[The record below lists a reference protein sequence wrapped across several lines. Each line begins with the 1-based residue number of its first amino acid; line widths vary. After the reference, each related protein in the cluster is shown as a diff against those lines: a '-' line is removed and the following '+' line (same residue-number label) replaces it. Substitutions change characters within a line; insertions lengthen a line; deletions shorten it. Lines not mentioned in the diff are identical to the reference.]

1 MTPRGMT
8 PVLQLTT
15 RLFQERT
22 TQEKREASVGPPQEK
37 QRAAAAHLGVCRAS
51 PHSQEQPL
59 SPDWQGEE
67 GRGPRL
73 SPPRQVPVPQ
83 EKGSKFFY

>member
-1 MTPRGMT
+1 M
-8 PVLQLTT
+8 
-15 RLFQERT
+15 
-22 TQEKREASVGPPQEK
+22 GPPQEK
-37 QRAAAAHLGVCRAS
+37 QRGGRRCSAPRGKGASHLGVCRAS

>member
-1 MTPRGMT
+1 M
-8 PVLQLTT
+8 
-15 RLFQERT
+15 
-22 TQEKREASVGPPQEK
+22 GPPREK
-37 QRAAAAHLGVCRAS
+37 QRGGRHCSALRGEGASHLGVCRAS